1 MGETRFRSHREDD
14 GYHGPRARMEGGTGE
29 AQGGLVLPNSDVGS
43 WKELDRAVLRLNER
57 FDTMAK
63 DIFSLKSNS
72 ITFQDQTS
80 QQILDLKTTYSKHG
94 QELQQLQ
101 NFRELRESWLETFE
115 KRMVEVEDSV
125 AYSEKVHV
133 ESSHALRVHLESLQ
147 AEVEDSLQEVCSV
160 HADYGARVGKIEL
173 YLAKPFHCAPQAY
186 GEPLAASEP
195 QSTLRIPIPPK
206 RGPTSQPDVA
216 HEPRSISKNAQQQ

>member
-1 MGETRFRSHREDD
+1 MFV
-14 GYHGPRARMEGGTGE
+14 GGIV
-29 AQGGLVLPNSDVGS
+29 A
-43 WKELDRAVLRLNER
+43 LR
-57 FDTMAK
+57 
-63 DIFSLKSNS
+63 
-72 ITFQDQTS
+72 
-80 QQILDLKTTYSKHG
+80 KTTYSKHG

-160 HADYGARVGKIEL
+160 HADYGGACWEDRTL
-173 YLAKPFHCAPQAY
+173 SCQALSLRTLKPMVSRWPRPNLKAPCA
-186 GEPLAASEP
+186 S
-195 QSTLRIPIPPK
+195 QSLRSAG
-206 RGPTSQPDVA
+206 RRLSPTSHMSRDRSRRMLSSSEKVPGLGIFDVDG
-216 HEPRSISKNAQQQ
+216 HRYFSIFFGKRITSP